1 MTKVIW
7 NADAGRRTLALAKLD
22 EAGVTALLRDAGLDF
37 EVCATKSADEAEAIA
52 RSEVEAG
59 AQLVVAAGGDGTIGT
74 VAQVLLDTQV
84 TLGILP
90 LGSVMNIPRMLGIPR
105 DSAAAARIIAA
116 GVARTIDV
124 GEANGRVFFETVQV
138 GIGASIFD
146 EAQRIEAATA
156 ARVFRAL
163 RNAFRYRPRRMHIE
177 LDDGRTIETSALLVT
192 VGNGPY
198 MGLAMTV
205 SPDAPAGRRQVRR
218 ERIQALLED
227 RAIHALAAIAFGR
240 RQLLAARDYR
250 ALEQRAH
257 YRPAPTAAACRRKRA
272 WLYAAGVP
280 RQARRIEGDR
290 AAASRRRSLRPPSS
304 SRTRPSLPCR

>member
-105 DSAAAARIIAA
+105 NSAVAAQIIAA
-116 GVARTIDV
+116 GAARTIDV

-146 EAQRIEAATA
+146 EAQRIEAGDYGG
-156 ARVFRAL
+156 VWRAL

-177 LDDGRTIETSALLVT
+177 LDEGQTIETRALLAT

-205 SPDAPAGRRQVRR
+205 SPAARLDDGKFEVSVFRHFSKI
-218 ERIQALLED
+218 ELFT
-227 RAIHALAAIAFGR
+227 HLAAIAFGR
-240 RQLLAARDYR
+240 RRYSPHVTTERSSHVRITGPRPLPLRADAIELGYTPLECRIRRGALKVIVPQLAVDGA
-250 ALEQRAH
+250 
-257 YRPAPTAAACRRKRA
+257 
-272 WLYAAGVP
+272 
-280 RQARRIEGDR
+280 
-290 AAASRRRSLRPPSS
+290 
-304 SRTRPSLPCR
+304 